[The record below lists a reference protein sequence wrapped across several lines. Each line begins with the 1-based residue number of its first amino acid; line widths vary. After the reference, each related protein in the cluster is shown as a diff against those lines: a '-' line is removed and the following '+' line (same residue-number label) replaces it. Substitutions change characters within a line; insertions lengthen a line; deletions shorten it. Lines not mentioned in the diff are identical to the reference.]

1 VQREDLS
8 DKVAVVTG
16 GSRGIGR
23 HIAAA
28 LHRAGAA
35 VAITGRHAGALA
47 AAARAVGERCRP
59 YVCDQRDPAAIAAMA
74 RAVAAELGA
83 PDILVN
89 NAASVKLGTPVVDL
103 PLEVWNKM
111 LETNLTGV
119 FLTTRAFLPGMIE
132 KGRGDIFMLSSM
144 SGKKGDPGAS
154 AYAACKFGLQGFS
167 QALMYEVRKHDIRV
181 MVLNPSSVDT
191 GEDRGPTHGKGL
203 YLHAADLADTIVHL
217 ACLPGRTLIRDMDI
231 YGTNPP

>member
-1 VQREDLS
+1 MEREDLS
-8 DKVAVVTG
+8 GKVAVVTG

-35 VAITGRHAGALA
+35 VAITGRHADALA

-59 YVCDQRDPAAIAAMA
+59 YVCDQRDSAAIEALAK
-74 RAVAAELGA
+74 AVAAELGP

-103 PLEVWNKM
+103 PLEVWTKM
-111 LETNLTGV
+111 IETNLTGV
-119 FLTTRAFLPGMIE
+119 FLTTRAFLPAMIR
-132 KGRGDIFMLSSM
+132 KGRGDVFMLSSM

-167 QALMYEVRKHDIRV
+167 QALMYEVRKHNIRV

-191 GEDRGPTHGKGL
+191 GEDRGPAHGKGL
-203 YLHAADLADTIVHL
+203 YLHAADLAATIVHL
-217 ACLPGRTLIRDMDI
+217 ACLPGRTLVRDMDI